1 MKFIKHNEFGH
12 TVYKSGIYSAT
23 ETNGRLYVSKNRKPM
38 YNAGFVNIDA
48 VEDYIESADFYD
60 EILKSYGFEKQ
71 NDDLYEYKLD
81 GTSISA
87 KYDTYKQDWT
97 IMKQCENTPKTYTVL
112 VEDAETMKEELDNLM
127 TENIIEDDDY
137 SDIPITA
144 AISTKNITDTM
155 IKVDSSNMWSYGFN
169 VKNYGDKTGDMFI
182 QFKGRN
188 GGPGEVYQYFD
199 VPVSLWRRFVSAPSK
214 GHFFYVNV
222 RSKFKY
228 RKLTGDKKGKFSNA
242 VN

>member
-12 TVYKSGIYSAT
+12 TVYRCGVYSAT
-23 ETNGRLYVSKNRKPM
+23 ETGGRLYVSKNKKPM
-38 YNAGFVNIDA
+38 YNAGFVNIGA
-48 VEDYIESADFYD
+48 VEDYICNADFY
-60 EILKSYGFEKQ
+60 EETLKSYGFKKQ
-71 NDDLYEYKLD
+71 NDNLYEYKSGD
-81 GTSISA
+81 VAITA
-87 KYDTYKQDWT
+87 RYDTFKQDWT
-97 IMKQCENTPKTYTVL
+97 IMEQCENTPKTYTVL
-112 VEDAETMKEELDNLM
+112 VGDVDSMKEELDNLM
-127 TENIIEDDDY
+127 TEDSIVDDDY
-137 SDIPITA
+137 SDIPVMA

-199 VPVSLWRRFVSAPSK
+199 VPISLWRRFVSAPSK

-228 RKLTGDKKGKFSNA
+228 RKLTGDKKGKFANA